1 MPNALPRTDKEIAD
15 YFNVAAN
22 KAASD
27 MEVLGLVV
35 AEILQSGSPVSNKAI
50 ISKLIHRLELESDII
65 SLDVYRQL
73 LELVVHKTP
82 DDDLS
87 I

>member
-1 MPNALPRTDKEIAD
+1 MPNALPETDKEITE

-22 KAASD
+22 KVGSD

-35 AEILQSGSPVSNKAI
+35 AEILQSGTPVSNKAI
-50 ISKLIHRLELESDII
+50 ILKLINRLELESDVV

-73 LELVVHKTP
+73 LELVVHRTP
-82 DDDLS
+82 DDLS
-87 I
+87 V